1 MRQEFN
7 GPWESKRGGEE
18 GRGGGIRKLETTTS
32 SSLKIRCPLFR
43 TDDLGDARNC
53 RKLGREIGRAVRR
66 DILAFPR
73 VCDSCFDDER
83 IRSIQT
89 KMIEINRMGEEKLTE
104 AASKIGKILT
114 DRRPSPYISRFN
126 DP

>member
-1 MRQEFN
+1 M
-7 GPWESKRGGEE
+7 
-18 GRGGGIRKLETTTS
+18 
-32 SSLKIRCPLFR
+32 
-43 TDDLGDARNC
+43 
-53 RKLGREIGRAVRR
+53 REIAGNWDAKLVRR